1 MENGRSDVHVAVS
14 QIERQ
19 NGSNLLDSL
28 LISPNRSRVGV
39 ATLNGKLYAF
49 GGFNGSERLS
59 TVEVYDPK
67 TKAWYQGKAM
77 LCKRSAVGVSSR
89 VEDFKKK
96 IFCVPFRHCCWG

>member
-1 MENGRSDVHVAVS
+1 MLFHRNVT
-14 QIERQ
+14 I
-19 NGSNLLDSL
+19 LY
-28 LISPNRSRVGV
+28 RSRVGV

-77 LCKRSAVGVSSR
+77 LCKRSAVGVSYTFFVVAKSLFSQINFLALLGCISGR
-89 VEDFKKK
+89 LCLCLWLV
-96 IFCVPFRHCCWG
+96 

>member
-1 MENGRSDVHVAVS
+1 MFY
-14 QIERQ
+14 
-19 NGSNLLDSL
+19 
-28 LISPNRSRVGV
+28 RSRVGV

-67 TKAWYQGKAM
+67 TKSWYQGKAM

-89 VEDFKKK
+89 GCNLK
-96 IFCVPFRHCCWG
+96 